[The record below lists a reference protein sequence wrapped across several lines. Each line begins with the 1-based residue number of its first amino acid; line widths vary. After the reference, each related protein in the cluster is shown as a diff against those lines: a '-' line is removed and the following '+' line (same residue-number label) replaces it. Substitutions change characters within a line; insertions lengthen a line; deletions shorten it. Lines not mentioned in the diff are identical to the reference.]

1 MRLPLGVIAD
11 THGLLDPQVLSAF
24 RTARVGHILHAGD
37 VVGRSGQSASTLL
50 SALEEIAP
58 ITAVRGNADDKHDP
72 RHGLP
77 RVATV
82 CASGLRCV
90 MHHGDLITGGD
101 DAVLAALEPEG
112 GWRPSG
118 DVAVSG
124 HSHTPRLTWHR
135 GVLLL
140 NPGSAGPQRFRLP
153 RQAALLDCD
162 SAGRPVVRAI
172 ALGGGEASV
181 SDWAAAVAPP
191 PKTASAKR
199 KRAAPVLMS
208 SAGADAGSRALGTV
222 GHCFV
227 KVKSGAPLAARQ
239 SLELIAQLGPRGSI
253 HNDALSP
260 RQLLLQSSA
269 VARHMGA
276 VAGAFREN
284 LCIDVAGDAAW
295 PPPSGSVLRFESG
308 AALRVTFACEPCGT
322 GAAHAGIDLDA
333 LKPPLRGILATVVEG
348 GAVGVGDRVAWD
360 KGVAFEALPDKFA
373 GRVRRFVAKV
383 PRGEIVSYDQLI
395 WFAGGL
401 PSHARAMPSILTA
414 AASAGLPIHRVV
426 AGGGRLVGAPKMA
439 DQQAKLEA
447 EGVAV
452 EGGVVKATK
461 RWDPT
466 HAELFLAAPAAE

>member
-1 MRLPLGVIAD
+1 M
-11 THGLLDPQVLSAF
+11 
-24 RTARVGHILHAGD
+24 
-37 VVGRSGQSASTLL
+37 
-50 SALEEIAP
+50 
-58 ITAVRGNADDKHDP
+58 
-72 RHGLP
+72 
-77 RVATV
+77 
-82 CASGLRCV
+82 
-90 MHHGDLITGGD
+90 
-101 DAVLAALEPEG
+101 
-112 GWRPSG
+112 
-118 DVAVSG
+118 
-124 HSHTPRLTWHR
+124 
-135 GVLLL
+135 LLL

-208 SAGADAGSRALGTV
+208 AAAGDAGSLALGTV

-269 VARHMGA
+269 SPAKWAPPAPSARICALTSPPARVAAA
-276 VAGAFREN
+276 VGER
-284 LCIDVAGDAAW
+284 AALW
-295 PPPSGSVLRFESG
+295 SG

-322 GAAHAGIDLDA
+322 GAAHAGVDLDA

-348 GAVGVGDRVAWD
+348 GTVGVGDRVAWE

-414 AASAGLPIHRVV
+414 KASAGLPIHRVARRGGSGRRRWRTSRRSWRRWRRGRGRRGEGAKRGTDARGAIPDA
-426 AGGGRLVGAPKMA
+426 AGAQEM
-439 DQQAKLEA
+439 
-447 EGVAV
+447 
-452 EGGVVKATK
+452 
-461 RWDPT
+461 
-466 HAELFLAAPAAE
+466 